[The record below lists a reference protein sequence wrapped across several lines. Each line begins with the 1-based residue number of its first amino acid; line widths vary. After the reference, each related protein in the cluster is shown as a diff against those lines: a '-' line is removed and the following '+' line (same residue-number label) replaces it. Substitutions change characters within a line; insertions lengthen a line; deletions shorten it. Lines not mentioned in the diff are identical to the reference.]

1 MSTKNHKITALLIN
15 TSSVNQHKQQHGMVI
30 IMALV
35 ILLILSILGISSM
48 SSSTMQERMAANTRD
63 HHIAFQSAE
72 VALRAAER
80 EIEAG
85 LDPPSGTTTATANS
99 FSTNCINGLC
109 NCYISTATCMSN
121 NANSSYWNDTTINV
135 WNTSNRHR
143 TYTGVLDGVSAQPIY
158 IIEFLTYVSPS
169 SSTTTTPGPGDPEM
183 YRVTAL
189 GFGQSS
195 SSRVML
201 QTTYKK
207 Q

>member
-1 MSTKNHKITALLIN
+1 MTIDKRKITALQI
-15 TSSVNQHKQQHGMVI
+15 KPGPIRQQHGMVI

-48 SSSTMQERMAANTRD
+48 SSSTMQERMASNTRD
-63 HHIAFQSAE
+63 HHVAFQAAE

-85 LDPPSGTTTATANS
+85 LDPPSSPQPSGANS
-99 FSTNCINGLC
+99 FSTTCVNGLC
-109 NCYISTATCMSN
+109 NCYINTATCMSN
-121 NANSSYWNDTTINV
+121 TTTPNYWDDATVNV
-135 WNTSNRHR
+135 WNNSDRHR
-143 TYTGVLDGVSAQPIY
+143 TYSGLGGVVDTQPKY
-158 IIEFLTYVSPS
+158 IIEFLLYVAASGGS
-169 SSTTTTPGPGDPEM
+169 KTNPGPGDPEM

-189 GFGQSS
+189 GFGKNS